1 MISFSA
7 IPTIAESYIGSTTI
21 VWLYIFRTIR
31 RLNSGNFG
39 IFDHTQSFINLE
51 SSVCR
56 AWEIISNDTKISM
69 IPWEPDIKNSFWNF
83 CVGVWVGGQP
93 WTNFSQS
100 SKDAQFNCASFDTS
114 IVFGGRWGKIVLFK
128 KLLEKRILRGLK
140 LHRFDSNPINHNE
153 NYLKMLRTKNQ
164 TLWSYLFSNS
174 PTHIHTA
181 HAISKFG

>member
-1 MISFSA
+1 MEILFQEKRTRITIFIAKVRASFGRWFSLDEVFEMISFSA

-100 SKDAQFNCASFDTS
+100 SKDAPYHCASFDITF
-114 IVFGGRWGKIVLFK
+114 VTEQR
-128 KLLEKRILRGLK
+128 R
-140 LHRFDSNPINHNE
+140 
-153 NYLKMLRTKNQ
+153 
-164 TLWSYLFSNS
+164 
-174 PTHIHTA
+174 A
-181 HAISKFG
+181 